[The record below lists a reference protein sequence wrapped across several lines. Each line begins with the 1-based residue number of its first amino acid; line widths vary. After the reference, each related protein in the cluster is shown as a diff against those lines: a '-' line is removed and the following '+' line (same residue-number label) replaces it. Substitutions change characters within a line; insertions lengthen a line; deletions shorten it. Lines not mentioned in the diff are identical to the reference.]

1 MSNGQIKSLKL
12 NRKQSFSCPSL
23 LQELKEK
30 AKTLNVSTHPIF
42 QNFSSNKSQTKN
54 DFFPEFILTA
64 EIENG
69 D

>member
-1 MSNGQIKSLKL
+1 MVRLSLKL
-12 NRKQSFSCPSL
+12 DHKQRFSCPSL

-42 QNFSSNKSQTKN
+42 QNFSSNKSQVTKN
-54 DFFPEFILTA
+54 EVFPEFILTA

>member
-1 MSNGQIKSLKL
+1 MVRLSLKL
-12 NRKQSFSCPSL
+12 NKKQSFPYPSH

-30 AKTLNVSTHPIF
+30 AKKLNVSTHPIF
-42 QNFSSNKSQTKN
+42 QKFSSNKSQDTKN
-54 DFFPEFILTA
+54 EVSPEFILTA

>member
-1 MSNGQIKSLKL
+1 MVRLSLKL
-12 NRKQSFSCPSL
+12 NQKQSVSYPSL

-42 QNFSSNKSQTKN
+42 QNFSSNKSQVTKN
-54 DFFPEFILTA
+54 KVSPEFILTA

>member
-1 MSNGQIKSLKL
+1 MVRLSLKL
-12 NRKQSFSCPSL
+12 NQKQSFSHSSL

-42 QNFSSNKSQTKN
+42 QNFSSNKSQVTKN
-54 DFFPEFILTA
+54 EAFPEFILTA

>member
-1 MSNGQIKSLKL
+1 MVRLSLKL
-12 NRKQSFSCPSL
+12 NQKQSVSYPSL

-42 QNFSSNKSQTKN
+42 QNFSSNKSQVTKN
-54 DFFPEFILTA
+54 EVSPEFILTA